1 MENIPSLLSS
11 LSNSVN
17 GTVMPSIIQ
26 EVKRKINLHEVREDF
41 PILSRMV
48 NGKQLVYLDNA
59 ATTQKP
65 QTVIDALTHYYT
77 FDNANIHR
85 GLYFLSE
92 LATELYEAARLK
104 VKEFINA
111 LSTSEIIF
119 VRGTTEAINLV
130 ATTLSRADY
139 LKDGDEV
146 IVTNM
151 EHHANIVP
159 WQLVGNNKKIKL
171 KVIPIN
177 DSGELD
183 FESFEPMI
191 TRKTKL
197 ISIVHISNALGTINP
212 VKKIIEIAH
221 KYNIPV
227 LIDGA
232 QAVPHLKVDVQELD
246 ADFYAFSGHK
256 VFGPTGIGVLYGK
269 TEYLEMM
276 PPYQGGGDMIRTVT
290 FEGSTFDDLPR
301 KFEAGTPNIA
311 GGIGLGAAID
321 YLSQFDRNQLMKH
334 ENDILKYATEKLLE
348 IDGLRIIGTAGE
360 KASVI
365 SFVIEGIHPYD
376 IGTII
381 DTDGIAIRTGHHCTQ
396 PLMKR
401 FNLPATARASFAFYN
416 TMEEVDKLVL
426 GIRKVKKMFA

>member
-1 MENIPSLLSS
+1 MLKTIS
-11 LSNSVN
+11 
-17 GTVMPSIIQ
+17 
-26 EVKRKINLHEVREDF
+26 EVKRKFNVEEVRNDF
-41 PILSRMV
+41 PILKREI
-48 NGKQLVYLDNA
+48 NGKPLVYLDNA
-59 ATTQKP
+59 ATSQKP
-65 QTVIDALTHYYT
+65 QSVIDAITQYYT
-77 FDNANIHR
+77 YDNANIHR

-92 LATELYEAARLK
+92 LATEQYENARLK

-111 LSTSEIIF
+111 MSVSEIVF

-130 ATTLSRADY
+130 ASTLCRAKY
-139 LKDGDEV
+139 FNEGDEV
-146 IVTNM
+146 LVSHM

-159 WQLVGNNKKIKL
+159 WQLISDRKKINL

-177 DSGELD
+177 DNGELD
-183 FESFEPMI
+183 YEEFEKQVNE
-191 TRKTKL
+191 KTKL
-197 ISIVHISNALGTINP
+197 VSVVHISNALGSINP
-212 VKKIIEIAH
+212 VKQIIEFAH
-221 KYNIPV
+221 SRKIPV

-232 QAVPHLKVDVQELD
+232 QAIPHLKIDVQELD

-269 TEYLEMM
+269 TEFLEMM

-290 FEGSTFDDLPR
+290 FEKTTFDDIPR

-321 YLSQFDRNQLMKH
+321 YLNQFDRNELAEY
-334 ENDILKYATEKLLE
+334 ENELLKYATERLSE
-348 IDGLRIIGTAGE
+348 VEGLKIIGTAKE

-396 PLMKR
+396 PIMQR
-401 FNLPATARASFAFYN
+401 FNIPATARASFAFYN
-416 TMEEVDKLVL
+416 TKEEIDKLINSL
-426 GIRKVKKMFA
+426 YKVKRMFS

>member
-1 MENIPSLLSS
+1 MKTETPIL
-11 LSNSVN
+11 
-17 GTVMPSIIQ
+17 T
-26 EVKRKINLHEVREDF
+26 KRKFNVEEIRNDF
-41 PILSRMV
+41 PILKRLV
-48 NGKQLVYLDNA
+48 NGKPLVYLDNA
-59 ATTQKP
+59 ATSQKP
-65 QTVIDALTHYYT
+65 RAVIDALEHYYT

-92 LATELYEAARLK
+92 LATDQYETARLK

-111 LSTSEIIF
+111 MSASEIIF

-130 ATTLSRADY
+130 ATTLKTA
-139 LKDGDEV
+139 KFFEDGDEV

-159 WQLVGNNKKIKL
+159 WQLMNGNTRVHL
-171 KVIPIN
+171 KVIPMN
-177 DSGELD
+177 DAGELD
-183 FESFEPMI
+183 IDAFEKLFGK
-191 TRKTKL
+191 KTKL
-197 ISIVHISNALGTINP
+197 VSVVHISNALGTINP

-221 KYNIPV
+221 SHNVPV

-232 QAVPHLKVDVQELD
+232 QAVPHFKIDVQELD

-256 VFGPTGIGVLYGK
+256 VYGPTGIGVLYGK
-269 TEYLEMM
+269 TEFLEMM

-290 FEGSTFDDLPR
+290 FEHTTFDDIPR

-321 YLSQFDRNQLMKH
+321 YLNQFDRNEMIDH
-334 ENDILKYATEKLLE
+334 EKDILNYAIEELLK
-348 IDGLRIIGTAGE
+348 IDGLRIIGTAKE

-396 PLMKR
+396 PVMQR
-401 FNLPATARASFAFYN
+401 FNVPATARASFAFYN

-426 GIRKVKKMFA
+426 GLQKVKKMFA

>member
-1 MENIPSLLSS
+1 M
-11 LSNSVN
+11 NSI
-17 GTVMPSIIQ
+17 T
-26 EVKRKINLHEVREDF
+26 EVKRKFNVEEVRNDF
-41 PILSRMV
+41 PILKRLV
-48 NGKQLVYLDNA
+48 NGKPLIYLDNA

-65 QTVIDALTHYYT
+65 QTVIDAITHYYT
-77 FDNANIHR
+77 YDNANIHR

-92 LATELYEAARLK
+92 LATEQYENARLK

-111 LSTSEIIF
+111 ISASEIIF

-130 ATTLSRADY
+130 ASTLCRTKY
-139 LKDGDEV
+139 FKEGDE
-146 IVTNM
+146 IIISNM
-151 EHHANIVP
+151 EHHSNIVP
-159 WQLVGNNKKIKL
+159 WQLIRDRKNIQL

-177 DSGELD
+177 DAGELD
-183 FESFEPMI
+183 LDAFKKLI
-191 TRKTKL
+191 TEKTKL
-197 ISIVHISNALGTINP
+197 VSVVHISNTLGTINP
-212 VKKIIEIAH
+212 VKEIIKIAH
-221 KYNIPV
+221 SHNIPV

-232 QAVPHLKVDVQELD
+232 QAMSHLKIDVQELD
-246 ADFYAFSGHK
+246 ADFYVFSGHK

-290 FEGSTFDDLPR
+290 FEKTTFEDIPR

-321 YLSQFDRNQLMKH
+321 YLNQFDRSELIAY
-334 ENDILKYATEKLLE
+334 ENSLLEYATQKLSE
-348 IDGLRIIGTAGE
+348 VEGLHIIGTAKN

-365 SFVIEGIHPYD
+365 SFIIDGIHPYD

-396 PLMKR
+396 PIMKR
-401 FNLPATARASFAFYN
+401 FNIPATARASFSFYN
-416 TMEEVDKLVL
+416 TKEEIDKFVESLK
-426 GIRKVKKMFA
+426 KVKQMFA

>member
-1 MENIPSLLSS
+1 MI
-11 LSNSVN
+11 NSI
-17 GTVMPSIIQ
+17 T
-26 EVKRKINLHEVREDF
+26 EVKRKFNVEEIRNDF
-41 PILSRMV
+41 PILKRLV
-48 NGKQLVYLDNA
+48 NGKPLVYLDNA

-77 FDNANIHR
+77 YDNANIHR

-92 LATELYEAARLK
+92 LATEQYENARLK

-111 LSTSEIIF
+111 ISASEIIF

-130 ATTLSRADY
+130 ASSLCRTKY
-139 LKDGDEV
+139 FKEGDE
-146 IVTNM
+146 IIISNM
-151 EHHANIVP
+151 EHHSNIVP
-159 WQLVGNNKKIKL
+159 WQLIRDRKNINL
-171 KVIPIN
+171 KVIPIS
-177 DSGELD
+177 DSGELLID
-183 FESFEPMI
+183 EFEKLI
-191 TRKTKL
+191 TEKTKL
-197 ISIVHISNALGTINP
+197 VSVVHISNTLGTINP
-212 VKKIIEIAH
+212 VKEIIKIAH
-221 KYNIPV
+221 SHNIPV
-227 LIDGA
+227 LVDGA
-232 QAVPHLKVDVQELD
+232 QAMSHLKIDVQELD

-290 FEGSTFDDLPR
+290 FEKTTFEDIPR

-321 YLSQFDRNQLMKH
+321 YLNQFDRNELIAY
-334 ENDILKYATEKLLE
+334 ENSLLE
-348 IDGLRIIGTAGE
+348 YASNKLSEIEGLKIIGTAKE

-365 SFVIEGIHPYD
+365 SFIIDGIHPYD

-396 PLMKR
+396 PIMRR
-401 FNLPATARASFAFYN
+401 FNIPATARASFSFYN
-416 TMEEVDKLVL
+416 TKEEVDKLAESL
-426 GIRKVKKMFA
+426 IKVKKMFE